1 MLRGSL
7 APPQGW
13 DTNTVRWGENL
24 RKENSKTVRWV
35 ENSEDRMPRF
45 KGFEGFIL
53 GSKRRWVTPLNIL
66 FWNWC
71 TLLPNYDF
79 EHLLLFLCGLSSIK
93 ILESLLPYVLPAQE
107 MNQRNPALSVPL
119 NLLQTVFLYPL
130 ARHTE
135 FTQLFSNH
143 IYGEIFPQRI
153 KYMSLRHSQG
163 SVPCNSSCYRL
174 VSFWGR
180 LR

>member
-1 MLRGSL
+1 MLTGYLEMLRGSL

-24 RKENSKTVRWV
+24 RKENSKGWRWV
-35 ENSEDRMPRF
+35 ENSGDRMPRF
-45 KGFEGFIL
+45 EGFEGFKL

-93 ILESLLPYVLPAQE
+93 ILESLLPYVLCTQD
-107 MNQRNPALSVPL
+107 MNQRNPAVSAFTTSSDCVSLSIGKIHGIYTIIQQSHIWG
-119 NLLQTVFLYPL
+119 NFS
-130 ARHTE
+130 TE
-135 FTQLFSNH
+135 N
-143 IYGEIFPQRI
+143 
-153 KYMSLRHSQG
+153 
-163 SVPCNSSCYRL
+163 
-174 VSFWGR
+174 
-180 LR
+180 